1 MHQIQSIPNN
11 NTEFSFEKADPKT
24 LENILKDLENQEK
37 ELLRESTQ
45 KAEKKHWENLK
56 KYDQTSKSLYNF
68 NVQGINSNPP
78 IVNHLKYQPNLIA
91 DPYWYNNVNGFLP
104 GGITTYGHG
113 FDYSS
118 LMLSQAQFKKINPH
132 TMFEM
137 NNFYPPQFGLP
148 SFVNYPPFDQLNGY
162 EKSKFDFHQ
171 KYPNKIPMQMFP
183 QNKKTSPMIQKSKS
197 AYVIKP
203 NAENIIANKS
213 FNHSKNMFLN
223 DVTNKTLY
231 STPKMISKNIQVQ
244 FNSRNVQKL
253 DETSLRVTENKAAQ
267 PKLEQKASNE
277 KITLNNINKTFYE
290 QYYLPANNKTTDF
303 PIQQKYLRQNSQ
315 GRNENS
321 LVKGF
326 LRSKS
331 LHDTKIKTIK
341 PADIKIATK
350 QPDNLSRTLD
360 IPLSET
366 LHTNIS
372 RTIEIPVKTH
382 QHIKIPVQFK
392 AKKVDSEITIQD
404 KKSQTFDE
412 NKKNLQKPV
421 ALDTT
426 MNNRTSQN
434 SFYKDLKLAEV
445 NTFKSTIEYHE
456 DENSKNSAKTNTEI
470 NKPSNEIAQTNT
482 RSQNAFDI
490 TNDELEEI
498 FSEKIRINPKNPG
511 NLNKITTNLK
521 QIESSKSN
529 KAQMESVPQKDKDTN
544 SIISR
549 KSNLSAFKTPSSQ
562 TNLIKPNTIEKFSN
576 VKNANQ
582 VENSILNEILKNSM
596 ERKSFEKDFQSNQNL
611 NKFSNIKS
619 CANFGQLKKNSNLDL
634 KNKLREQSC
643 AYLSSLVQRREM
655 CEKTPIPRKQIFSIT
670 DLKERDDNEKI
681 KLTRNDNA
689 LISVNLPLNL
699 NDHYEL
705 EAEKEMRLKEICDY
719 LREEL
724 DFKRSDG
731 SLSSGYDSPSSS
743 NSITRENL
751 FESNKTVK
759 TNSYSKANFGDRLA
773 PTEEAFGYL
782 IVDLNQFENADNKQ
796 VNSNRKLWVKDIPIF
811 LQENSSKNV
820 IKICS

>member
-45 KAEKKHWENLK
+45 KTEKKYWDNLK
-56 KYDQTSKSLYNF
+56 KYDQTSKSLFNF
-68 NVQGINSNPP
+68 NVQNVNSNPP
-78 IVNHLKYQPNLIA
+78 IGNQPNLIA
-91 DPYWYNNVNGFLP
+91 EPYWYNNGNGFLP
-104 GGITTYGHG
+104 GGITTFGHG

-118 LMLSQAQFKKINPH
+118 LMRSQVQFKKMNQH
-132 TMFEM
+132 TFHEM
-137 NNFYPPQFGLP
+137 NNFYPSQFGQP
-148 SFVNYPPFDQLNGY
+148 SFVNYPPFDQLNG
-162 EKSKFDFHQ
+162 FDIHQ
-171 KYPNKIPMQMFP
+171 KYPNNIPMQIFS

-203 NAENIIANKS
+203 NVENIIANKN
-213 FNHSKNMFLN
+213 FNPSKNMFLKE
-223 DVTNKTLY
+223 VTNKTLY
-231 STPKMISKNIQVQ
+231 STPKMISKNIKVQ
-244 FNSRNVQKL
+244 FNPKNAQKF
-253 DETSLRVTENKAAQ
+253 DETSLRVSVNKVVQ
-267 PKLEQKASNE
+267 PKLEEKAGNDKKAFNKINNTFNE
-277 KITLNNINKTFYE
+277 R
-290 QYYLPANNKTTDF
+290 YYLPENNKTTDF
-303 PIQQKYLRQNSQ
+303 SIQQKYLRQNLQ
-315 GRNENS
+315 GRNEDP
-321 LVKGF
+321 LEKGC

-331 LHDTKIKTIK
+331 LHDTKIKSINS
-341 PADIKIATK
+341 PNIKIATK
-350 QPDNLSRTLD
+350 QPENLSRTLD

-366 LHTNIS
+366 LNTNLS

-382 QHIKIPVQFK
+382 QHFKIPVK
-392 AKKVDSEITIQD
+392 LNAKKVASEITIQD
-404 KKSQTFDE
+404 KKSPTLDE
-412 NKKNLQKPV
+412 NKKNLQKPA

-426 MNNRTSQN
+426 MNRSNQN

-456 DENSKNSAKTNTEI
+456 DENAKNSAKTNTEI
-470 NKPSNEIAQTNT
+470 NKSSNEIPQTNT
-482 RSQNAFDI
+482 HNQNAFDI

-498 FSEKIRINPKNPG
+498 FSEKIRIIPQKHE
-511 NLNKITTNLK
+511 NLNKIMINK
-521 QIESSKSN
+521 QQIESSKSN
-529 KAQMESVPQKDKDTN
+529 KTQMETIPQKDKDTN

-549 KSNLSAFKTPSSQ
+549 QSNFSAFKAPSLQ
-562 TNLIKPNTIEKFSN
+562 TNLIKPNSIEKFSN

-582 VENSILNEILKNSM
+582 VENSILNDILKNNT
-596 ERKSFEKDFQSNQNL
+596 ERKSLEKDFQSNQNL

-643 AYLSSLVQRREM
+643 AYLSSLVQRRDS
-655 CEKTPIPRKQIFSIT
+655 CEKTPMPRKQIFSIT
-670 DLKERDDNEKI
+670 DLKERDDKEKI

-689 LISVNLPLNL
+689 FISVDLPLNL

-724 DFKRSDG
+724 DFKKSDG

-751 FESNKTVK
+751 LESNKAIK
-759 TNSYSKANFGDRLA
+759 TNPFSKNNFDNELA

-811 LQENSSKNV
+811 LHENSSKSV